1 MATVGSAKSTLVNKI
16 DTLTA
21 SATAK
26 DSIYLGKALKEV
38 SNLNNFVWKGAW
50 AASTEYALDDV
61 VSESGNSYICIAAH
75 TSAGTFAVGS
85 NWSAMA
91 IKGTDGVNQTDA
103 SNITSG
109 TLPNARISGLPV
121 ANISGLGTAATKTVG
136 TGAGNVP
143 VLDASGQIADAQIA
157 GLTASKLS
165 GALPAIDGSAL
176 TGTSGNLLD
185 IQVLGPHDTVNG
197 LHESTDTSGSSGNW
211 TKPSGCNTIVVYCTG
226 AGGGSSSPS
235 NNYRGGSGAG
245 GGTGIKRYDV
255 SSSGTI
261 PWVTGAGGGGST
273 TAAGTGGTS
282 SFSGPG
288 GTVSATGGEGGDQ
301 NGSTNYCSVGGHG
314 SNGDVNITGSGG
326 SFSHD
331 SNGGVSAGGG
341 SYWGGAGTVPHSGT
355 QASHG
360 NGHWGGGAGWGNN
373 SSGYAG
379 GGGVI
384 VIYCYS

>member
-165 GALPAIDGSAL
+165 GALPAIDGSSL
-176 TGTSGNLLD
+176 TNLPAGGKVL
-185 IQVLGPHDTVNG
+185 QVQTGATATQA
-197 LHESTDTSGSSGNW
+197 STGSSGSW
-211 TKPSGCNTIVVYCTG
+211 TSSGLSAAITPANAANKILIMVTQWFRGSQNCVTK
-226 AGGGSSSPS
+226 AGLLRDGTAIGQWM
-235 NNYRGGSGAG
+235 GSGSCDFTIG
-245 GGTGIKRYDV
+245 DTQPHSYSISYLDSPNTVSSITYSTGI
-255 SSSGTI
+255 
-261 PWVTGAGGGGST
+261 
-273 TAAGTGGTS
+273 
-282 SFSGPG
+282 
-288 GTVSATGGEGGDQ
+288 
-301 NGSTNYCSVGGHG
+301 
-314 SNGDVNITGSGG
+314 
-326 SFSHD
+326 
-331 SNGGVSAGGG
+331 
-341 SYWGGAGTVPHSGT
+341 
-355 QASHG
+355 QA
-360 NGHWGGGAGWGNN
+360 GNN
-373 SSGYAG
+373 GTAYAQPYTNNTSY
-379 GGGVI
+379 I
-384 VIYCYS
+384 TLIELDYS